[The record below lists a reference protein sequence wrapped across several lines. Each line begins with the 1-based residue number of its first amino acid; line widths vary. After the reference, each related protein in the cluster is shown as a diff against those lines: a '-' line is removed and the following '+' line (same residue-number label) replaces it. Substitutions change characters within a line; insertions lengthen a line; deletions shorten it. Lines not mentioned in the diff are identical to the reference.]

1 MATQANPWDADP
13 VVSTGKNPWD
23 ADPVVA
29 SPAAPARASNPR
41 LDKITSFATETDKLL
56 GLTPGTSLAQLTQ
69 ESRLR
74 DDATSPVGAEGV
86 AQVMP
91 TTKATL
97 EKRLGRPLNSR
108 NTDDALLIHREV
120 MRENMQKF
128 GNRDDALRAYNAG
141 WDKNRWGNPETS
153 AYVDKINGRMGIPAA
168 EGAAYKAFATI
179 RKDIDQKTLNTDQD
193 WLKASALLY
202 ELWEKKP
209 YEGTS
214 QDDLAEWGKDRLGYF
229 NFNTID
235 MGRIAYAVSKGSQ
248 EQKEAFLYMMD
259 TYDETDIS
267 WEGAGR
273 AAKGIF
279 TDPLNLVGLGTMGI
293 GFGAKMAARNASKE
307 AAKLLVKQS
316 MLQGVKDAVVTG
328 AVRTGVVAGME
339 GAIYGGAQSVVKQG
353 VEVSAGRREEISTGK
368 TVVDAATGAAA
379 GLVLGTGLDVVA
391 SKALPP
397 AARAVN
403 NIRDMFR
410 GAPKEAPTVT
420 APATP
425 MDMSGVAPEAP
436 AAVVPEATPSA
447 PPEAASVV
455 SEGPTYPTKDLPVT
469 QNKAGEKFYDTR
481 NSGERFH
488 GSSNEIVSITD
499 DYALNGD
506 SRNIYGQGF
515 YTTDA
520 ADISN
525 GYMKKGRGG
534 TPTLYKIEE
543 INDPKMYNM
552 EAPLS
557 DDLKKQAETIF
568 GDLYRTE
575 NGETGAPIT
584 NMRELFDEVRAESRG
599 EGYSRDDVQELFD
612 SMRYTLEQGGFNGY
626 EHLGGANTG
635 NKAHNVKIYWTPEKH
650 IKSTKVDIG
659 EYKPGS
665 SGPAKAADTPSTS
678 NLTPDEIL
686 AAQARQQDGRLPEDQ
701 VVPDMTGA
709 PDNLITLP
717 NIENTGGRT
726 TRING
731 EPVAKVT
738 KADVEAQAQ
747 TIVDQ
752 LKALSND
759 DLPIALEQLRTG
771 KFTMEEQR
779 VVASALRL
787 HSDELAVA
795 AKEAIV
801 ARDSLLG
808 KTNRT
813 PEEELRLQEVTA
825 KAEEILAR
833 MATPS
838 LTDDA
843 FGSMAGT
850 VLSDRRN
857 AGPGASK
864 ITVESIMA
872 ERGITR
878 DEALTVWAE
887 VTAKLEQDA
896 AIQKV
901 ADGYEAKIA
910 AARDAGDMD
919 EVAKL
924 SVQKGREMAAMG
936 ENIAPGAAG
945 LVDKLKE
952 TAISNVFTPTTPQIN
967 FVSSAVKTVITPTLR
982 FVFGNDYSKV
992 GRAELAG
999 SYAAMRSSFGAAV
1012 ASARTA
1018 FRLEQALLTRD
1029 GTRLIEGELALS
1041 DRNKFFKWVPAG
1053 AIRFLPRVLNSSDE
1067 FLSRL
1072 AYDSYVSGK
1081 AAAEAAIDG
1090 AEKGLKGKDLDAFI
1104 EQASEKALDAART
1117 VTKGEDI
1124 IQPVVNKGVNKGLT
1138 GDELWDWV
1146 EKEVMR
1152 NPDALRK
1159 GVDEDALAYVREL
1172 LYKRDFS
1179 GEGRASKLAQLYEKG
1194 AKAFPAWALITGQL
1208 FFRTPIRV
1216 FEEGVR
1222 LTPGLQLIAPG
1233 FFDDLAGKNGMAR
1246 QVKAQAESMTS
1257 LAVAGAVISLYSQG
1271 RITGD
1276 GAYSDFKQGKNRTDG
1291 PLQAPYTIKMSD
1303 GSTWSYKLFDPL
1315 STPVKIMVNALERA
1329 DKLRLKQSQGED
1341 IPDSKIEEAYSH
1353 VTVGIAAVLTA
1364 IKDANLVT
1372 GARMTAEIFTNA
1384 EDIEK
1389 NESRW
1394 LKFLGEKMFLL
1405 VPNTLHKIAKDNDPS
1420 IRDPADFWQM
1430 VEEKLARPLGLD
1442 GSTKVVTSKAYDV
1455 LGNVRRPADTGT
1467 LWNIFSTSS
1476 IEEQT
1481 KGMSPESQA
1490 VMIETDRLARVAN
1503 ATFKA
1508 PIKHPSLGDLD
1519 LRTVMAADGK
1529 RTLYDVWQDNYKAL
1543 KPEVP
1548 LYELATSDLPDGT
1561 FKNRGIKATA
1571 MQDLIGKFQEAAF
1584 AQLRVEEGDVINAQI
1599 DKVLRNK
1606 ALSKS
1611 GAFDSKLPY

>member
-1 MATQANPWDADP
+1 MAKTIEVPGQGLVEFPDSMSDGDIVTAIKKMPAGAPMATPA
-13 VVSTGKNPWD
+13 
-23 ADPVVA
+23 
-29 SPAAPARASNPR
+29 AAPARASNPR
-41 LDKITSFATETDKLL
+41 LDKITSYAAETDTLL

-91 TTKATL
+91 KTKATL
-97 EKRLGRPLNSR
+97 ERRLGRPLNSR

-120 MRENMQKF
+120 MKENIQKF

-141 WDKNRWGNPETS
+141 WDKNRWGNPETA

-168 EGAAYKAFATI
+168 EGTAYKPFATI
-179 RKDIDQKTLNTDQD
+179 RKDIDQKTLNTDPD
-193 WLKASALLY
+193 WLKASALIY

-209 YEGTS
+209 YEGKS
-214 QDDLAEWGKDRLGYF
+214 ENDLAEWGKDRLGYF

-259 TYDETDIS
+259 TYDETNIS
-267 WEGAGR
+267 WDGAGR
-273 AAKGIF
+273 AAKGIL

-368 TVVDAATGAAA
+368 TAVDAATGAAA

-410 GAPKEAPTVT
+410 GAPDEVAAVT
-420 APATP
+420 APAGATP
-425 MDMSGVAPEAP
+425 QATPGTASVPPTVAP
-436 AAVVPEATPSA
+436 T
-447 PPEAASVV
+447 
-455 SEGPTYPTKDLPVT
+455 
-469 QNKAGEKFYDTR
+469 
-481 NSGERFH
+481 
-488 GSSNEIVSITD
+488 
-499 DYALNGD
+499 
-506 SRNIYGQGF
+506 
-515 YTTDA
+515 
-520 ADISN
+520 
-525 GYMKKGRGG
+525 G
-534 TPTLYKIEE
+534 TP
-543 INDPKMYNM
+543 
-552 EAPLS
+552 
-557 DDLKKQAETIF
+557 
-568 GDLYRTE
+568 
-575 NGETGAPIT
+575 GAVPAT
-584 NMRELFDEVRAESRG
+584 N
-599 EGYSRDDVQELFD
+599 
-612 SMRYTLEQGGFNGY
+612 
-626 EHLGGANTG
+626 
-635 NKAHNVKIYWTPEKH
+635 
-650 IKSTKVDIG
+650 
-659 EYKPGS
+659 
-665 SGPAKAADTPSTS
+665 
-678 NLTPDEIL
+678 NLTPDEIV

-701 VVPDMTGA
+701 IAPDMTGA

-738 KADVEAQAQ
+738 KADVEAQSQ
-747 TIVDQ
+747 TVVDQ

-801 ARDSLLG
+801 ARDSLLA
-808 KTNRT
+808 KPNRT

-887 VTAKLEQDA
+887 VTAKLEQEA

-901 ADGYEAKIA
+901 ADGYEVRIS

-945 LVDKLKE
+945 FVDKLKE
-952 TAISNVFTPTTPQIN
+952 TAISNVFTATTVQIN
-967 FVSSAVKTVITPTLR
+967 FVASAVKTAITPSLR
-982 FVFGNDYSKV
+982 FVFGNDYSKAA
-992 GRAELAG
+992 RAELAG
-999 SYAAMRSSFGAAV
+999 SYAAMRSSFGSAV
-1012 ASARTA
+1012 AGARTA
-1018 FRLEQALLTRD
+1018 YRLEQSLLTRD
-1029 GTRLIEGELALS
+1029 STRLVDGELALNDS
-1041 DRNKFFKWVPAG
+1041 NKLFKWVPAG

-1090 AEKGLKGKDLDAFI
+1090 AEKGLKGKALDDFI
-1104 EQASEKALDAART
+1104 DQASEKALDAART
-1117 VTKGEDI
+1117 VAKGEDI

-1159 GVDEDALAYVREL
+1159 GVDEDALAYVRDL
-1172 LYKRDFS
+1172 LYKREFS

-1194 AKAFPAWALITGQL
+1194 AKAVPAWALVTGQL

-1222 LTPGLQLIAPG
+1222 LTPGLQIVAPG
-1233 FFDDLAGKNGMAR
+1233 FLDDLAGKNGMAR

-1341 IPDSKIEEAYSH
+1341 IPDSMIEEAYSH
-1353 VTVGIAAVLTA
+1353 VTVGVAAVLTA

-1442 GSTKVVTSKAYDV
+1442 GSTKVVTSKAYDI

-1490 VMIETDRLARVAN
+1490 IMIETDRLTRTTG

-1543 KPEVP
+1543 KPEAP
-1548 LYELATSDLPDGT
+1548 LYELAISPLPDGT
-1561 FKNRGIKATA
+1561 FKNRGIKAAA
-1571 MQDLIGKFQEAAF
+1571 MQDIMGKFQEAAF

-1599 DKVLRNK
+1599 DKVLREK

>member
-108 NTDDALLIHREV
+108 NTDDALVIHREV

-168 EGAAYKAFATI
+168 EGAAYKPFATI

-209 YEGTS
+209 YEGVS

-397 AARAVN
+397 AARAVT

-410 GAPKEAPTVT
+410 GAP
-420 APATP
+420 
-425 MDMSGVAPEAP
+425 D
-436 AAVVPEATPSA
+436 
-447 PPEAASVV
+447 EAASVTPPAGATPQAATGTAPV
-455 SEGPTYPTKDLPVT
+455 PPTVAP
-469 QNKAGEKFYDTR
+469 A
-481 NSGERFH
+481 
-488 GSSNEIVSITD
+488 
-499 DYALNGD
+499 
-506 SRNIYGQGF
+506 
-515 YTTDA
+515 
-520 ADISN
+520 
-525 GYMKKGRGG
+525 G
-534 TPTLYKIEE
+534 TPDAVPAT
-543 INDPKMYNM
+543 
-552 EAPLS
+552 
-557 DDLKKQAETIF
+557 
-568 GDLYRTE
+568 GD
-575 NGETGAPIT
+575 
-584 NMRELFDEVRAESRG
+584 
-599 EGYSRDDVQELFD
+599 
-612 SMRYTLEQGGFNGY
+612 
-626 EHLGGANTG
+626 
-635 NKAHNVKIYWTPEKH
+635 
-650 IKSTKVDIG
+650 
-659 EYKPGS
+659 
-665 SGPAKAADTPSTS
+665 
-678 NLTPDEIL
+678 LTPDEIL

-717 NIENTGGRT
+717 DIENTGGRT

-738 KADVEAQAQ
+738 KADVEAQSQ
-747 TIVDQ
+747 TVVDQ

-864 ITVESIMA
+864 ITVDSIMA

-936 ENIAPGAAG
+936 EDIAPGAAG
-945 LVDKLKE
+945 FVDKLKE
-952 TAISNVFTPTTPQIN
+952 TAISNVFTATTVQIN
-967 FVSSAVKTVITPTLR
+967 FVASAVKTAITPSLR
-982 FVFGNDYSKV
+982 FVFGNDYSKAA
-992 GRAELAG
+992 RAELAG
-999 SYAAMRSSFGAAV
+999 SYAAMRSSFGSAV
-1012 ASARTA
+1012 AGARTA
-1018 FRLEQALLTRD
+1018 YRLEQSLLTRD
-1029 GTRLIEGELALS
+1029 STRLVDGELALNDS
-1041 DRNKFFKWVPAG
+1041 NKLFKWVPAG

-1090 AEKGLKGKDLDAFI
+1090 AEKGLKGRALDDFI

-1117 VTKGEDI
+1117 VAKGEDI

-1159 GVDEDALAYVREL
+1159 GVDEDALAYVRDL
-1172 LYKRDFS
+1172 LYKREFS

-1194 AKAFPAWALITGQL
+1194 VKTFPSWALITGQL

-1222 LTPGLQLIAPG
+1222 LTPGLQIIAPG
-1233 FFDDLAGKNGMAR
+1233 FLDDLAGKNGMAR

>member
-1 MATQANPWDADP
+1 MAKTIDVPGQGLIEFPDSMSDDDIVTAIKKMPAAAPMAAPSAPAAP
-13 VVSTGKNPWD
+13 V
-23 ADPVVA
+23 
-29 SPAAPARASNPR
+29 AAPARASNPR
-41 LDKITSFATETDKLL
+41 LDKITSYASETDKLL

-97 EKRLGRPLNSR
+97 EKRLGRPLDSR

-120 MRENMQKF
+120 MKENIQKF

-141 WDKNRWGNPETS
+141 WDKNRWGNPETA
-153 AYVDKINGRMGIPAA
+153 AYVDKINSRMGIPATG
-168 EGAAYKAFATI
+168 GAAYKPFATV
-179 RKDIDQKTLNTDQD
+179 RKDIDQKTLNSDPE

-202 ELWEKKP
+202 ELWERKP
-209 YEGTS
+209 FEGKS
-214 QDDLAEWGKDRLGYF
+214 QNDLAEWGKDRLGYF
-229 NFNTID
+229 NFNTVD

-259 TYDETDIS
+259 TYDETNIS

-293 GFGAKMAARNASKE
+293 GFGAKMVARNAAKE
-307 AAKLLVKQS
+307 AAKELVKRS

-339 GAIYGGAQSVVKQG
+339 GAIYGGAQSVIKQG
-353 VEVSAGRREEISTGK
+353 VEVSAGRREEVSVGK
-368 TVVDAATGAAA
+368 TAVDAATGAAA
-379 GLVLGTGLDVVA
+379 GLVFGTGLDVVA

-403 NIRDMFR
+403 NIREMFR
-410 GAPKEAPTVT
+410 GTPNTEVPSVATRIDPVFSEDILGVTPPVEAK
-420 APATP
+420 
-425 MDMSGVAPEAP
+425 MAPEAATSAP
-436 AAVVPEATPSA
+436 VVYNISSETKPGPGGISEPVSAILKDKNGAEFEVTRAFKGKYEITVEGKAAGSILYTDTPTGGFRVTGVEVTPEFQRRGVATSLYDFLETEVIKQPFKNAGSQSADGAAFRAARSEASQASATPA
-447 PPEAASVV
+447 
-455 SEGPTYPTKDLPVT
+455 T
-469 QNKAGEKFYDTR
+469 
-481 NSGERFH
+481 
-488 GSSNEIVSITD
+488 
-499 DYALNGD
+499 
-506 SRNIYGQGF
+506 
-515 YTTDA
+515 
-520 ADISN
+520 
-525 GYMKKGRGG
+525 
-534 TPTLYKIEE
+534 
-543 INDPKMYNM
+543 
-552 EAPLS
+552 
-557 DDLKKQAETIF
+557 
-568 GDLYRTE
+568 
-575 NGETGAPIT
+575 
-584 NMRELFDEVRAESRG
+584 
-599 EGYSRDDVQELFD
+599 
-612 SMRYTLEQGGFNGY
+612 
-626 EHLGGANTG
+626 
-635 NKAHNVKIYWTPEKH
+635 
-650 IKSTKVDIG
+650 
-659 EYKPGS
+659 
-665 SGPAKAADTPSTS
+665 
-678 NLTPDEIL
+678 LTPDEIL
-686 AAQARQQDGRLPEDQ
+686 SATARQQDGRLPQDQ

-709 PDNLITLP
+709 PENMITLP

-726 TRING
+726 TRINE

-738 KADVEAQAQ
+738 KADVEAQSQ
-747 TIVDQ
+747 TVVDQ

-759 DLPIALEQLRTG
+759 DLPVALEQLRTG

-779 VVASALRL
+779 VVATALRL

-801 ARDSLLG
+801 ARDALLG
-808 KTNRT
+808 KPNRT
-813 PEEELRLQEVTA
+813 PAEELRLQEVTA
-825 KAEEILAR
+825 QADEILAR
-833 MATPS
+833 MTTPT
-838 LTDDA
+838 LADDA

-850 VLSDRRN
+850 ILSDRRN

-872 ERGITR
+872 EKGVTR
-878 DEALTVWAE
+878 DEALTIWAE
-887 VTAKLEQDA
+887 VTAKLEQDS

-901 ADGYEAKIA
+901 AEGYEVKIA

-919 EVAKL
+919 EVARL
-924 SVQKGREMAAMG
+924 SVQKGREMASMG

-945 LVDKLKE
+945 FVDKLKE
-952 TAISNVFTPTTPQIN
+952 TAISNVFTATTVQIN
-967 FVSSAVKTVITPTLR
+967 FISSAVKTAITPTLR
-982 FVFGNDYSKV
+982 FVFGNDYSKAA
-992 GRAELAG
+992 RAELAG
-999 SYAAMRSSFGAAV
+999 SYSAMRSSFGASLAG
-1012 ASARTA
+1012 ARTA
-1018 FRLEQALLTRD
+1018 YRLEQSLLTRD
-1029 GTRLIEGELALS
+1029 STRLVDGELALNDS
-1041 DRNKFFKWVPAG
+1041 NKLFKWVPAG
-1053 AIRFLPRVLNSSDE
+1053 AIRFLPRILNSSDE
-1067 FLSRL
+1067 FLSRI
-1072 AYDSYVSGK
+1072 AYDSFVSGK
-1081 AAAEAAIDG
+1081 AAAEAAIEG
-1090 AEKGLKGKDLDAFI
+1090 AEKGLKGKALDDFI
-1104 EQASEKALDAART
+1104 AQASETALDAARA

-1159 GVDEDALAYVREL
+1159 GVDEDALAYVRDL
-1172 LYKRDFS
+1172 LYKREFS

-1194 AKAFPAWALITGQL
+1194 AKAVPSWALVTGQL

-1222 LTPGLQLIAPG
+1222 LTPGLQIIAPG
-1233 FFDDLAGKNGMAR
+1233 FLEDLAGKNGIAR

-1257 LAVAGAVISLYSQG
+1257 LAVAGAVLSLYSQG

-1353 VTVGIAAVLTA
+1353 VSVGVSAILTA

-1394 LKFLGEKMFLL
+1394 LKFLGEKMFLV

-1442 GSTKVVTSKAYDV
+1442 ESTKVVTSKAYDI

-1467 LWNIFSTSS
+1467 LWNVFSTAS

-1490 VMIETDRLARVAN
+1490 IMVETDRLTRTTG
-1503 ATFKA
+1503 ATFKT

-1548 LYELATSDLPDGT
+1548 LYELATSALPVGT
-1561 FKNRGIKATA
+1561 FKDRGIKAAA
-1571 MQDLIGKFQEAAF
+1571 MQEIMGKLQEAAF
-1584 AQLRVEEGDVINAQI
+1584 ARLRVEEGDAINTQI
-1599 DKVLRNK
+1599 DKVLRAK

-1611 GAFDSKLPY
+1611 GAFDSKIPY

>member
-108 NTDDALLIHREV
+108 NTDDALVIHREV

-214 QDDLAEWGKDRLGYF
+214 QDDLAEWGKNRLGYF

-273 AAKGIF
+273 AAKGIL

-391 SKALPP
+391 SKALPA

-410 GAPKEAPTVT
+410 GTPKEAPTVT
-420 APATP
+420 
-425 MDMSGVAPEAP
+425 SR
-436 AAVVPEATPSA
+436 
-447 PPEAASVV
+447 AASGNQPTA
-455 SEGPTYPTKDLPVT
+455 EGITLY
-469 QNKAGEKFYDTR
+469 
-481 NSGERFH
+481 H
-488 GSSNEIVSITD
+488 GSPHEYTKFDASKIGTGEGAQAFGKGIYLADSENIAIHYRDVLSKAPDTLGSIKNSATRD
-499 DYALNGD
+499 IAASWIDNAGGD
-506 SRNIYGQGF
+506 RTKAANDFKDFWQSTGQDTNDVLF
-515 YTTDA
+515 QDTLKS
-520 ADISN
+520 IESPE
-525 GYMKKGRGG
+525 GY
-534 TPTLYKIEE
+534 LYKIQLS
-543 INDPKMYNM
+543 K
-552 EAPLS
+552 EASGRMLDWDAPIDKQDAYTRKIIKELFPDLPDGTTGAELVKKLGADAGGTLE
-557 DDLKKQAETIF
+557 DDLQKRGVTGIKYLNGVSRDGKGTGNNYVIF
-568 GDLYRTE
+568 PGNESLIDVVAR
-575 NGETGAPIT
+575 NGELP
-584 NMRELFDEVRAESRG
+584 
-599 EGYSRDDVQELFD
+599 
-612 SMRYTLEQGGFNGY
+612 
-626 EHLGGANTG
+626 
-635 NKAHNVKIYWTPEKH
+635 
-650 IKSTKVDIG
+650 KSK
-659 EYKPGS
+659 
-665 SGPAKAADTPSTS
+665 
-678 NLTPDEIL
+678 LTPDEIL

-701 VVPDMTGA
+701 IAPDMTGA

-726 TRING
+726 TRVNG

-936 ENIAPGAAG
+936 EDIAPGAAG
-945 LVDKLKE
+945 FVEKLKE
-952 TAISNVFTPTTPQIN
+952 TAISNVFTATTVQVN
-967 FVSSAVKTVITPTLR
+967 FVASAVKTAITPTLR
-982 FVFGNDYSKV
+982 FVFGNDYSKAA
-992 GRAELAG
+992 RSELAG
-999 SYAAMRSSFGAAV
+999 SYSAMRSSFGAAV
-1012 ASARTA
+1012 AGARTA
-1018 FRLEQALLTRD
+1018 YRLEQALLTRD
-1029 GTRLIEGELALS
+1029 STRLVDGELALNDS
-1041 DRNKFFKWVPAG
+1041 NKLFKWVPAG

-1117 VTKGEDI
+1117 VSKGEDI

-1159 GVDEDALAYVREL
+1159 GVDEDALAYVRDL
-1172 LYKRDFS
+1172 LYKRQFS
-1179 GEGRASKLAQLYEKG
+1179 GEGRASKIAQLYEKG
-1194 AKAFPAWALITGQL
+1194 AKAVPAWALVTGQL

-1233 FFDDLAGKNGMAR
+1233 FFDDLSGKNGMAR

-1276 GAYSDFKQGKNRTDG
+1276 GDYSDFKQGKNRTDG

-1394 LKFLGEKMFLL
+1394 LKLLGEKMFLL

-1490 VMIETDRLARVAN
+1490 IMIETDRLARTTG

-1561 FKNRGIKATA
+1561 FKNRGVKAAA
-1571 MQDLIGKFQEAAF
+1571 MQDLMGKFQEAAF

>member
-1 MATQANPWDADP
+1 MNPWEQYQTAEPAPWEQYKSATPTAP
-13 VVSTGKNPWD
+13 VAT
-23 ADPVVA
+23 
-29 SPAAPARASNPR
+29 AAPARASNPR

-97 EKRLGRPLNSR
+97 EKRLGRPLDSR

-168 EGAAYKAFATI
+168 EGAAYKPFATI
-179 RKDIDQKTLNTDQD
+179 RKDINEKSLNTDQD

-202 ELWEKKP
+202 ELWERKP
-209 YEGTS
+209 YEGKS
-214 QDDLAEWGKDRLGYF
+214 QNDLAEWGKDRLGYF
-229 NFNTID
+229 NFNTVD

-267 WEGAGR
+267 WAGAGR
-273 AAKGIF
+273 AAKGVF
-279 TDPLNLVGLGTMGI
+279 TDPLNIVGLGTMGI
-293 GFGAKMAARNASKE
+293 GFGAKMVARNAAKE
-307 AAKLLVKQS
+307 AAKQLVKRS
-316 MLQGVKDAVVTG
+316 MIEVAKDAVVTG

-339 GAIYGGAQSVVKQG
+339 GAIYGGAQSVITQG
-353 VEVSAGRREEISTGK
+353 VEVSAGRRDGVSVGK
-368 TVVDAATGAAA
+368 TAADAATGAAA

-403 NIRDMFR
+403 NIREMFR
-410 GAPKEAPTVT
+410 GAPNAEVPSAATRIDPVLSEPVSGVTPPVEAK
-420 APATP
+420 
-425 MDMSGVAPEAP
+425 VAPEA
-436 AAVVPEATPSA
+436 AQVPP
-447 PPEAASVV
+447 
-455 SEGPTYPTKDLPVT
+455 
-469 QNKAGEKFYDTR
+469 
-481 NSGERFH
+481 
-488 GSSNEIVSITD
+488 
-499 DYALNGD
+499 
-506 SRNIYGQGF
+506 
-515 YTTDA
+515 
-520 ADISN
+520 
-525 GYMKKGRGG
+525 
-534 TPTLYKIEE
+534 
-543 INDPKMYNM
+543 
-552 EAPLS
+552 
-557 DDLKKQAETIF
+557 
-568 GDLYRTE
+568 
-575 NGETGAPIT
+575 
-584 NMRELFDEVRAESRG
+584 
-599 EGYSRDDVQELFD
+599 
-612 SMRYTLEQGGFNGY
+612 
-626 EHLGGANTG
+626 
-635 NKAHNVKIYWTPEKH
+635 
-650 IKSTKVDIG
+650 IG
-659 EYKPGS
+659 EVI
-665 SGPAKAADTPSTS
+665 PADGAAPTAT
-678 NLTPDEIL
+678 LTPDEIL
-686 AAQARQQDGRLPEDQ
+686 AATARQQDGRLPQDQ

-709 PDNLITLP
+709 PENMITLP

-738 KADVEAQAQ
+738 KADVEAQSQ
-747 TIVDQ
+747 MIIEQ
-752 LKALSND
+752 LRARPID
-759 DLPIALEQLRTG
+759 ELPIALEQLRTG
-771 KFTMEEQR
+771 RWTDEEKR
-779 VVASALRL
+779 VIDAAVRL
-787 HSDELAVA
+787 YSDELAVA
-795 AKEAIV
+795 AKEAVIT
-801 ARDSLLG
+801 RDALLG

-813 PEEELRLQEVTA
+813 PAEELRLQEVTA
-825 KAEEILAR
+825 QAEEILAR
-833 MATPS
+833 MASPTM
-838 LTDDA
+838 TDDS

-850 VLSDRRN
+850 MLSDRRN
-857 AGPGASK
+857 AGPGSSK
-864 ITVESIMA
+864 ITIESIMT
-872 ERGITR
+872 EKGVTR
-878 DEALTVWAE
+878 EEAMTVWAE
-887 VTAKLEQDA
+887 VIAKLEQDS

-901 ADGYEAKIA
+901 ADGYEVKIA

-919 EVAKL
+919 EVARL
-924 SVQKGREMAAMG
+924 SVQKGREMAGMG

-945 LVDKLKE
+945 FVDKLKE
-952 TAISNVFTPTTPQIN
+952 TAISNVFTPTTVQIN
-967 FVSSAVKTVITPTLR
+967 FISSAVKTVITPSLR
-982 FVFGNDYSKV
+982 FVFGNDYSKAA
-992 GRAELAG
+992 RSELAG
-999 SYAAMRSSFGAAV
+999 SYSAMRSSFGASV
-1012 ASARTA
+1012 AGARTA
-1018 FRLEQALLTRD
+1018 YRLEQSLLTRD
-1029 GTRLIEGELALS
+1029 STRLVDGELALNDS
-1041 DRNKFFKWVPAG
+1041 SKIFKWVPAG

-1067 FLSRL
+1067 FLSRI
-1072 AYDSYVSGK
+1072 AYDSFVSGK
-1081 AAAEAAIDG
+1081 AAAEAAIEG
-1090 AEKGLKGKDLDAFI
+1090 AEKGLKGKALDEFI
-1104 EQASEKALDAART
+1104 EQSSEKALAASRT

-1138 GDELWDWV
+1138 GDELWNWV
-1146 EKEVMR
+1146 EQEVMR

-1159 GVDEDALAYVREL
+1159 GVDEDALAYVRDL
-1172 LYKRDFS
+1172 LYKREFS

-1194 AKAFPAWALITGQL
+1194 AKAVPSWALVTGQL

-1222 LTPGLQLIAPG
+1222 LTPGLQIVAPG
-1233 FFDDLAGKNGMAR
+1233 FLEDLAGKNGMAR

-1257 LAVAGAVISLYSQG
+1257 LAVAGAVLSLYSQG

-1329 DKLRLKQSQGED
+1329 DRLRLKQSQGED

-1353 VTVGIAAVLTA
+1353 VAVGVAAVLTA

-1394 LKFLGEKMFLL
+1394 LKLLGEKMFLA

-1442 GSTKVVTSKAYDV
+1442 SSTKVVTSKSYDI

-1467 LWNIFSTSS
+1467 LWNVFSTASV
-1476 IEEQT
+1476 EEQT

-1490 VMIETDRLARVAN
+1490 VMAETDRLTRTTG
-1503 ATFKA
+1503 ATFKT

-1548 LYELATSDLPDGT
+1548 LYELATAPLPEGT
-1561 FKNRGIKATA
+1561 FKNRGIKAAA
-1571 MQDLIGKFQEAAF
+1571 MQEIMGKFQEAAF
-1584 AQLRVEEGDVINAQI
+1584 AQLRLEEGDAVNTQI
-1599 DKVLRNK
+1599 DKVLRAR

-1611 GAFDSKLPY
+1611 GAFDSKVPY